1 MNIRIKSLIKLI
13 LSSFLTVYIVPQNL
27 QADEI
32 SFIPRTWVGV
42 SDYSFYQSPR
52 KGAMPDGSDFPKV
65 KFDATL
71 LIAGF
76 GLTSVYDRFFLDLSY
91 QDSSE
96 ETDSFTG
103 ANYFEKFEGDRRD
116 YSTTLGMKILDYR
129 GAIYIGYKNG
139 KTSGRGEAGTQ
150 LTFEESGFF
159 IGGSYGWVIAN
170 KGFLVIN
177 LAYADLDGNLKEV
190 PGPRYPSGLS
200 LDADSDGCADTV
212 EAGFDDPDGDGI
224 LGSSPVT
231 VDVNGQVTGQGG
243 YETPNDLNVNGVYDF
258 QEAGSASE
266 INNEPEDIV
275 RQVRNWFIENVLRRA
290 DNGTKIWEKFNEFM
304 ADFYEKRKEE
314 GYKEKDLEMMPIPEF
329 IHFIED
335 WLR

>member
-1 MNIRIKSLIKLI
+1 MDIRIKSLIKLI
-13 LSSFLTVYIVPQNL
+13 LSSFLTVYIFPQNL

-32 SFIPRTWVGV
+32 SFIPRTWIGV

-129 GAIYIGYKNG
+129 GVIYVGYKNG
-139 KTSGRGEAGTQ
+139 KTSGRGNAGTQ
-150 LTFEESGFF
+150 LTFEEDGLF
-159 IGGSYGWVIAN
+159 IGVSYGWIVAET
-170 KGFLVIN
+170 GFLAIN
-177 LAYADLDGNLKEV
+177 VAYADLDGNLKEV
-190 PGPRYPSGLS
+190 PGPRYPSGLN
-200 LDADSDGCADTV
+200 LDADSEATGLSYGISWSAKISEKISYLINFDANDYTFNNLKDSTATKSLPDKV
-212 EAGFDDPDGDGI
+212 EESI
-224 LGSSPVT
+224 Y
-231 VDVNGQVTGQGG
+231 TG
-243 YETPNDLNVNGVYDF
+243 
-258 QEAGSASE
+258 
-266 INNEPEDIV
+266 
-275 RQVRNWFIENVLRRA
+275 
-290 DNGTKIWEKFNEFM
+290 KISIT
-304 ADFYEKRKEE
+304 Y
-314 GYKEKDLEMMPIPEF
+314 
-329 IHFIED
+329 HF
-335 WLR
+335 